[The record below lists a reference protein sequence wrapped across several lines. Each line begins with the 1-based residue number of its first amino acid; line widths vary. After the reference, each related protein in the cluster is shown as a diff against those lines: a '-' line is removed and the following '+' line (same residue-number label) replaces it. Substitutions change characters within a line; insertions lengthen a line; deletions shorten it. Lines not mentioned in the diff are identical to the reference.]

1 MNDSL
6 GSLKSRCK
14 LFLFLIATI
23 VFYINLI
30 IDHWSIFKVLFLV
43 GCLVFFFH
51 KEILKKRIHINVDIS
66 VSLAVLV
73 NFPE

>member
-30 IDHWSIFKVLFLV
+30 IGHWNICKVLIPSWLFS
-43 GCLVFFFH
+43 FFH
-51 KEILKKRIHINVDIS
+51 MENLKKRIHINVDIS

-73 NFPE
+73 IFP